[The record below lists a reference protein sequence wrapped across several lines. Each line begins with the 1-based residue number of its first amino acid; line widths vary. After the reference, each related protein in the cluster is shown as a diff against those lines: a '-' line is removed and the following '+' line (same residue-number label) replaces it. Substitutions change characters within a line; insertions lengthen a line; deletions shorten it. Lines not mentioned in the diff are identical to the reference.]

1 MIKFGRD
8 GEDLLVRDD
17 IEDVVFRVD
26 TRGAATR
33 SGDPERF
40 GFPVDSAITFE
51 TDHLAFRKPVAVY
64 VRRDGTLVDSCPP
77 GQAATVSA
85 GGCEL
90 EVSSAPMKLY
100 LRLEGPLDVSTD
112 GGRTRLRFDGA
123 RTVRVGARSF
133 HGRPAGTVTVPE
145 SPRGLMDAVST
156 FGSALAT
163 TSPERSFP
171 TLRGHPPLVAF
182 GEERDVP
189 SFATPPST
197 GIVIEVSDDWSSVY
211 TVATLA
217 YYLGASVVPGDR
229 PRVTAAGA
237 SHSLADGRLAV
248 TAQSLLEHAFLLDC
262 VVRTEGFYDVDLHE
276 RRAVERAVDVDPAAL
291 YDLPIDERLARYFE
305 IPAEPLSG
313 LLDWHLTTD
322 VAAGPASA
330 KLLPFVV
337 NDLSAIRNPASVPET
352 GDLHAESL
360 GDFYRSDDGNEGRE
374 DGAAGRIDVTPF
386 EDETVVTPEPVDTV
400 GHAWIGDGYPV
411 GASKPTVGAYR
422 RRIDQPA
429 SESHVIDVQV
439 VCNEAEMREETEQ
452 LYGFRDY
459 LEFEIDIAYDLSR
472 EQLREL
478 LADDHDFFHFV
489 GHVDAEGM
497 KCADGYLDLHTLEE
511 TGVNAFLLNACTSY
525 AQGMQLVHAGSIGGL
540 VTTTDVGNIM
550 ATNAGR
556 TMARLLDYGFDLH
569 GVLDVVK
576 KVHVV
581 GGAYSVVGDAGVTLC
596 QASSGAPTFVEL
608 NTRDKPSDEQFE
620 ITHRVIANRS
630 YGIGSLFV
638 DHFDDEETHYVIGGN
653 APTLTLDRDALRTTM
668 EEKRTPLIVDH
679 ELRWSDELDFDEL

>member
-1 MIKFGRD
+1 MIRFELD
-8 GEDLLVRDD
+8 GGDLLVRDD
-17 IEDVVFRVD
+17 IEDVVFRID
-26 TRGAATR
+26 TRGADFE
-33 SGDPERF
+33 SGDADRF
-40 GFPVDSAITFE
+40 VFPVDSAVRLE
-51 TDHLAFRKPVAVY
+51 TDHLAFRKPVSVY
-64 VRRDGTLVDSCPP
+64 VRRDGELVDSCPP
-77 GQAATVSA
+77 GRTTTVSA

-100 LRLEGPLDVSTD
+100 LRLDGPLEVGSDD
-112 GGRTRLRFDGA
+112 GRTHLRFDGT

-145 SPRGLMDAVST
+145 SPAGLMDAVST

-189 SFATPPST
+189 SFAAPPST
-197 GIVIEVSDDWSSVY
+197 GVTIEVPDDWGPVY

-217 YYLGASVVPGDR
+217 YYLGAEVVPAER

-237 SHSLADGRLAV
+237 SHSLADGRLAE
-248 TAQSLLEHAFLLDC
+248 TAQSLLEHVFLLDC

-276 RRAVERAVDVDPAAL
+276 RRAVEREVDIDPEAL
-291 YDLPIDERLARYFE
+291 YDLPIDERLARYVE
-305 IPAEPLSG
+305 IPMEPLSE

-322 VAAGPASA
+322 VAAEPASA
-330 KLLPFVV
+330 ELLPFVV
-337 NDLSAIRNPASVPET
+337 NDLSAIRDPASVPET
-352 GDLHAESL
+352 EGRYTESL
-360 GDFYRSDDGNEGRE
+360 GDFYRSDDGDEG
-374 DGAAGRIDVTPF
+374 APTGRVDTTAF
-386 EDETVVTPEPVDTV
+386 QDETVVTPEPVDTV
-400 GHAWIGDGYPV
+400 GHTWIGDGYPV

-429 SESHVIDVQV
+429 SESRVIDVQV
-439 VCNEAEMREETEQ
+439 VCNEAEMRDETEQ

-459 LEFEIDIAYDLSR
+459 LEFEIDIVYNLSR
-472 EQLREL
+472 AELREL

-497 KCADGYLDLHTLEE
+497 KCRDGYLDLHTLEE
-511 TGVNAFLLNACTSY
+511 TGVKAFLLNACTSY

-596 QASSGAPTFVEL
+596 QASSGSPALIEI
-608 NTRDKPSDEQFE
+608 NTREKPDSE
-620 ITHRVIANRS
+620 TYALRNRAYTTRN
-630 YGIGSLFV
+630 YGVGSLFV
-638 DHFDDEETHYVIGGN
+638 DHFTDENIHFVIGGTPPELEVTRETFRK
-653 APTLTLDRDALRTTM
+653 ASRDY
-668 EEKRTPLIVDH
+668 RTPVIIDH
-679 ELRWSDELDFDEL
+679 ELFWSDELDFENF